1 MSAERGPAARAI
13 VRGLRGYQWVRQGRP
28 SACRFHPTC
37 SQYAVEAVG
46 AHGAMRGG
54 WLALRRLSKCRPLGP
69 HGVDLVPPAR
79 GRLVSPLIA
88 TSGITHT
95 IGTIFQP
102 IFHLFGWLLAFF
114 YGIIPNYAVAITLL
128 TIVIMGAL
136 TPFTVK
142 STKSMMAMQRLQPEI
157 KKLQQKYKGAENR
170 QILNEELMRL
180 YREEGVNPIGG
191 CLPVLLQAPFLIILY
206 STIRGLTYINPATQM
221 AEPRYI
227 PKTSQM
233 YHDLVV
239 SHGQM
244 VAFGL
249 DLSVKPLAHHASW
262 IDAIPYLA
270 MVAIAAGLQYFQMW
284 QLNNR
289 NRKTGQAIAPQQQM
303 LQRIMPLAFIGFYLF
318 VQAAVV
324 LYMIVST
331 IIRIIT
337 QDVMFRTG
345 VSDPRRQRE
354 RRLPAAA
361 PEPPPEE
368 LPKGP
373 APKGPGR
380 PGGNGSRPG
389 SGPPKEK
396 KPPPHPRAKS
406 KRPRKER

>member
-1 MSAERGPAARAI
+1 VI
-13 VRGLRGYQWVRQGRP
+13 
-28 SACRFHPTC
+28 
-37 SQYAVEAVG
+37 
-46 AHGAMRGG
+46 AM
-54 WLALRRLSKCRPLGP
+54 L
-69 HGVDLVPPAR
+69 
-79 GRLVSPLIA
+79 A
-88 TSGITHT
+88 TSGFTHT

-142 STKSMMAMQRLQPEI
+142 STKSMMSMQRLQPEI

-180 YREEGVNPIGG
+180 YREEGVNPLGG
-191 CLPVLLQAPFLIILY
+191 CLPVVLQAPFLIILY
-206 STIRGLTYINPATQM
+206 STIRGLTYINPTTQK

-227 PKTSQM
+227 PHTSQM
-233 YHDLVV
+233 YHDLVA

-244 VAFGL
+244 VSFGI
-249 DLSVKPLAHHASW
+249 DLSVKPLGHHASW
-262 IDAIPYLA
+262 IDALPYLI

-303 LQRIMPLAFIGFYLF
+303 LQRIMPIAFIGFYLF

-324 LYMIVST
+324 VYMIVST

-345 VSDPRRQRE
+345 VSDPRRQQE
-354 RRLPAAA
+354 RRLPAAGEESPPDA
-361 PEPPPEE
+361 PPEPTA
-368 LPKGP
+368 KG
-373 APKGPGR
+373 GR
-380 PGGNGSRPG
+380 SSGNGPRP
-389 SGPPKEK
+389 SNDAPSEK
-396 KPPPHPRAKS
+396 KPAPHPRAKS